1 MYKVLAFYDFT
12 PVSDPKAMV
21 KKWLV
26 HFKDQDVRGRI
37 YISEEG
43 INAQMSTHESIQP
56 EGWILEQFPNADIKV
71 HMYDEHPFA
80 RLQIKYREQLVAL
93 DLKVDMSHRATH
105 VSAREWAEMLDEEDP
120 KTLVLDVRNE
130 YEWEVGHFKGAL
142 EPKMDTFREFPAFA
156 EKIANEVDKDTRILM
171 YCTGG
176 IRCELF
182 SPMLLEKGFEKV
194 YQLKGGVIRYG
205 NEVGSKHWDGKLFVF
220 DDRMTVP
227 LSDEITKTIS
237 HCHKCEVETETFYN
251 CAHMDCND
259 LFISCAKCAEDLQGC
274 CSNECTKAERVRT
287 FKKNERVR
295 PYRRLTEAEK
305 EELSSH

>member
-1 MYKVLAFYDFT
+1 MYKVLAFYDFI
-12 PVSDPKAMV
+12 PVSEPKAMV
-21 KKWLV
+21 KKWLT

-43 INAQMSTHESIQP
+43 INAQMSTHEDLDVTP
-56 EGWILEQFPNADIKV
+56 WILEQFPNADIKV

-80 RLQIKYREQLVAL
+80 RLQIKYRKQLVAL
-93 DLKVDMSHRATH
+93 DMKVDVNNCAKH
-105 VSAREWAEMLDEEDP
+105 VSAKEWKEMLDENDP

-182 SPMLLEKGFEKV
+182 SPMLKEKGFEKV
-194 YQLKGGVIRYG
+194 FQLKGGVIRYG
-205 NEVGSKHWDGKLFVF
+205 NEEGSKHWDGKLFVF

-227 LSDEITKTIS
+227 LSNEETKTIS
-237 HCHKCEVETETFYN
+237 HCHECGCEAETFYN

-259 LFISCAKCAEDLQGC
+259 LFISCPSCAEKLQGC
-274 CSNECTKAERVRT
+274 CSKECTTAERVRT
-287 FKKNERVR
+287 FKKDERVR
-295 PYRRLTEAEK
+295 PYRRLTESEK